1 MSGVQ
6 RHYEKYKDGTMKYTE
21 EQIAEWKRK
30 HGEIFELSV
39 DGKSCIVR
47 KPNRKDLSYVS
58 VVKDPI
64 KMSETLL
71 KQLWVEGDKEIQ
83 EQDDL
88 FLAVIPKME
97 EVIKVKESQIK
108 KL

>member
-1 MSGVQ
+1 
-6 RHYEKYKDGTMKYTE
+6 MKYTE

-71 KQLWVEGDKEIQ
+71 KQLWVDGDKEIQ

>member
-1 MSGVQ
+1 MFNNHSNSI
-6 RHYEKYKDGTMKYTE
+6 KMNYTK
-21 EQIAEWKRK
+21 EQVAEWKKK

-39 DGKSCIVR
+39 EDKSCILR
-47 KPNRKDLSYVS
+47 RPNRQDLSYVS

-64 KMSETLL
+64 KMSETLM
-71 KQLWVEGDKEIQ
+71 KQLWVDGDKEIQ
-83 EQDDL
+83 ERDDL
-88 FLAVIPKME
+88 FLAAIPKME

>member
-1 MSGVQ
+1 MN
-6 RHYEKYKDGTMKYTE
+6 YTE
-21 EQIAEWKRK
+21 EQIAGWKQK

-39 DGKSCIVR
+39 EGKSCIVR
-47 KPNRKDLSYVS
+47 RPNRKDLSYVS

-71 KQLWVEGDKEIQ
+71 KQLWVDGDKEIQ
-83 EQDDL
+83 EDDAL

-97 EVIKVKESQIK
+97 EVIKVKEAAIK

>member
-1 MSGVQ
+1 MNVT
-6 RHYEKYKDGTMKYTE
+6 K
-21 EQIAEWKRK
+21 EQIAELKKK
-30 HGEIFELSV
+30 HGEIYEISV
-39 DGKSCIVR
+39 EGKSCIVR
-47 KPNRKDLSYVS
+47 RPNRKDLSYVS

-71 KQLWVEGDKEIQ
+71 KQLWVDGDKEIL
-83 EQDDL
+83 ENDDL
-88 FLAVIPKME
+88 FLAVISKME

>member
-1 MSGVQ
+1 MNLT
-6 RHYEKYKDGTMKYTE
+6 K
-21 EQIAEWKRK
+21 EQIAELKEK
-30 HGEIFELSV
+30 HGDLYAISV
-39 DGKSCIVR
+39 GDKACILR

-71 KQLWVEGDKEIQ
+71 KQLWVDGDKEIQ
-83 EQDDL
+83 ERDDL

>member
-1 MSGVQ
+1 MFNNHSNSI
-6 RHYEKYKDGTMKYTE
+6 KMNYTK
-21 EQIAEWKRK
+21 EQVAEWKKK

-39 DGKSCIVR
+39 EDKSCILR
-47 KPNRKDLSYVS
+47 RPNRQDLSFVS

-64 KMSETLL
+64 KMSETLM
-71 KQLWVEGDKEIQ
+71 KQLWVDGDKEIQ
-83 EQDDL
+83 ERDDL
-88 FLAVIPKME
+88 FLAAIPKME

>member
-1 MSGVQ
+1 
-6 RHYEKYKDGTMKYTE
+6 MKYTK
-21 EQIAEWKRK
+21 EQVAEWKRK
-30 HGEIFELSV
+30 HGDIFELSV
-39 DGKSCIVR
+39 EDKSCIVR
-47 KPNRKDLSYVS
+47 RPNRKDLSYVS

-71 KQLWVEGDKEIQ
+71 KQLWLAGDTEIQ
-83 EQDDL
+83 EEDDL

-97 EVIKVKESQIK
+97 EVIKVKESVIK

>member
-1 MSGVQ
+1 MNFT
-6 RHYEKYKDGTMKYTE
+6 KD
-21 EQIAEWKRK
+21 QIAELKKK
-30 HGEIFELSV
+30 HGEIFEISV
-39 DGKSCIVR
+39 DDKSCIVR

-71 KQLWVEGDKEIQ
+71 KQLWIEGDNEIQ

>member
-1 MSGVQ
+1 M
-6 RHYEKYKDGTMKYTE
+6 EYTK
-21 EQIAEWKRK
+21 EQVAEWKRK
-30 HGEIFELSV
+30 HGDIFELSV
-39 DGKSCIVR
+39 EDKSCILR
-47 KPNRKDLSYVS
+47 RPNRKDLSYVS

-71 KQLWVEGDKEIQ
+71 KQLWLAGDTEIQ
-83 EQDDL
+83 EEDDL

-97 EVIKVKESQIK
+97 EVIKVKESAIK

>member
-1 MSGVQ
+1 MNLT
-6 RHYEKYKDGTMKYTE
+6 KA
-21 EQIAEWKRK
+21 QIAEYKKK
-30 HGEIFELSV
+30 HGEIYEISV

-64 KMSETLL
+64 KMSEALL
-71 KQLWVEGDKEIQ
+71 KQLWVDGDKEIL
-83 EQDDL
+83 ENDDL

-97 EVIKVKESQIK
+97 EVIKVMESEIK